1 MLKNMKIGKK
11 LLLAF
16 LLVTILSSIGGVVG
30 IIMMTTMD
38 AQYSHALRSY
48 GFAQGDAGLLDADF
62 NSDRVLMRDMII
74 KTDSAGMQ
82 ATNTSLNQTVE
93 KIKQDLAK
101 LKPEMITAKEQSDF
115 NAIQSNLDSF
125 LPAQNQVVQLALVNK
140 NTEAE
145 SLMSEQCV
153 PLANKVSTAI
163 NDLISG
169 KTSSGNQIAEKLKSN
184 GHVSEVLI
192 ICVIMIAIFLSTVI
206 AFVISREISRPVAE
220 LAEAAG
226 KMAEGDLSVKIK
238 SHSKNEIGQLSAA
251 FEETVNAL
259 NKYITDIK
267 EMLARVEKGD
277 LTVGKSFE
285 YKGDFVQLSSSI
297 EGIVGFMNNTIS
309 EMREVSQQVSSG
321 ADQVSSGAQ
330 ALAQGATEQAS
341 SVEELSASIVDI
353 TSQIRENATHVTEA
367 SENVDAVTAEIE
379 ACNQHMRNMIDA
391 MNKINDSSNQI
402 GKIIKTIEDIAF
414 QTNILALNAAVEASR
429 AGDAGKGF
437 AVVADEV
444 RNLASKSSEAAK
456 DTAAL
461 IENSITEVTNGTKI
475 ADETAKSLI
484 RVVESAKAVSDTVG
498 HISEVTTSQSN
509 AIQQINVGVEQISTV
524 VQTNSATAEESAAAS
539 EELSSEAQTMKGL
552 SEKFILKTENPVS

>member
-1 MLKNMKIGKK
+1 MLRDMKIGKK

-16 LLVTILSSIGGVVG
+16 LLVTVISSVGGIVG
-30 IIMMTTMD
+30 IVMMTKMNTG
-38 AQYSHALRSY
+38 YSSTLKNY

-62 NSDRVLMRDMII
+62 NNDRVLMRDLILKSDI
-74 KTDSAGMQ
+74 VSLQTTSA
-82 ATNTSLNQTVE
+82 NLNKSVT

-101 LKPEMITAKEQSDF
+101 LKPEMVTAKEKSNFDS
-115 NAIQSNLDSF
+115 IQRNLDAF
-125 LPAQNQVVQLALVNK
+125 LPVQNKVIQITLQDRNSDAN
-140 NTEAE
+140 
-145 SLMSEQCV
+145 SLMTEQCT
-153 PLANKVSTAI
+153 PLADKVSTAI
-163 NDLISG
+163 NNLINE
-169 KTSSGNQIAEKLKSN
+169 KTSAGNQISGDLNRS
-184 GHVSEVLI
+184 GHVSEILI
-192 ICVIMIAIFLSTVI
+192 VCVIVIAIFLSTLI
-206 AFVISREISRPVAE
+206 AFVISREISKPVAE

-226 KMAEGDLSVKIK
+226 KMAEGDLSVKIEA
-238 SHSKNEIGQLSAA
+238 HTKNEIGQLSAA
-251 FEETVNAL
+251 FGETVNAL
-259 NKYITDIK
+259 NKYITDIRA
-267 EMLARVEKGD
+267 MLARVEKGD
-277 LTVGKSFE
+277 LTVERSFE
-285 YKGDFVQLSSSI
+285 YKGDFVQLSNSI
-297 EGIVGFMNNTIS
+297 EGIVGFMNNTIA
-309 EMREVSQQVSSG
+309 EMREASQQVSNG

-341 SVEELSASIVDI
+341 SVEELSASITDI

-367 SENVDAVTAEIE
+367 SENVEAVTSEIE
-379 ACNQHMRNMIDA
+379 TCNQHMRDMIDA

-461 IENSITEVTNGTKI
+461 IENSITEVTSGAKI
-475 ADETAKSLI
+475 ADETAKSLV
-484 RVVESAKAVSDTVG
+484 RVVESAKAVSETVN
-498 HISEVTTSQSN
+498 HISEVTSNQSN

-552 SEKFILKTENPVS
+552 SEKFTLKKENPVS